1 MVHVDVKLLAQK
13 LKVSE
18 GQDVEQENREDWD
31 KDRHE
36 VLVLPDEVNILCQV
50 IVWSDEK
57 WRDKEGYKDER
68 PN

>member
-18 GQDVEQENREDWD
+18 GQDVEQENRENWD
-31 KDRHE
+31 KNRHE
-36 VLVLPDEVNILCQV
+36 ILVLPDKVTILCQV

-57 WRDKEGYKDER
+57 WSDKEGY
-68 PN
+68 

>member
-1 MVHVDVKLLAQK
+1 MIHIDIKLLAQK

-18 GQDVEQENREDWD
+18 CQYVEQEYREDWH
-31 KDRHE
+31 KNTHE
-36 VLVLPDEVNILCQV
+36 ILVFSYKVNILCQV

-57 WRDKEGYKDER
+57 WQDKEGYKDKG